1 MVAIET
7 ALDLSSLR
15 IKVVNGIVRITN
27 EKPLAV
33 ESDEALLTVAVLCRL
48 AVDYCSCCVKM
59 GTGVRSQNASVTM
72 GTSFR
77 KRRIPTPLQISDFTA
92 HRLLCYYY
100 VHTEYGIPSI
110 SSSNSYR

>member
-48 AVDYCSCCVKM
+48 AVDYCVKM

-92 HRLLCYYY
+92 HRLLLLLLR
-100 VHTEYGIPSI
+100 T
-110 SSSNSYR
+110 YRVRYS

>member
-15 IKVVNGIVRITN
+15 IKVVSGIVRITN

-33 ESDEALLTVAVLCRL
+33 ESDEALLAVAVLCRL

-59 GTGVRSQNASVTM
+59 GT
-72 GTSFR
+72 
-77 KRRIPTPLQISDFTA
+77 RRIPTPLQISDFTA